1 LNGKKNNYGTF
12 SLYMTATV
20 HRIWVAYVSPRTSFV
35 LTYEGV
41 VEEGSN

>member
-1 LNGKKNNYGTF
+1 
-12 SLYMTATV
+12 MTATV

-41 VEEGSN
+41 VEGGVTKHTWHTDVY

>member
-1 LNGKKNNYGTF
+1 
-12 SLYMTATV
+12 MPATV

-41 VEEGSN
+41 AEGGE